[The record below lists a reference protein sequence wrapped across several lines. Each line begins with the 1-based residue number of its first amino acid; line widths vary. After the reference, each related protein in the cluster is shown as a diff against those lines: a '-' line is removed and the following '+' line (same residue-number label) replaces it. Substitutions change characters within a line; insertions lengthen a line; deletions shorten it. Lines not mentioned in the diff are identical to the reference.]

1 MKKLNLTDFL
11 KSLGSPILIDIYGKE
26 KLQAMID
33 CLDISVS
40 ESTIVNLLK
49 SRHGSQILSNKDL
62 RAYIFANLTD
72 SYIKFLIDGNFNETV
87 KAKRS
92 DREKLIKTSWNRNTK
107 SIQRLIEIFDLE
119 EEFLPQKIDQRSKNN
134 SYS

>member
-11 KSLGSPILIDIYGKE
+11 KSLGSPILIEIYGKE

-40 ESTIVNLLK
+40 ETTIVNLLK
-49 SRHGSQILSNKDL
+49 SRHGAQILSNKDL

-72 SYIKFLIDGNFNETV
+72 AYIKFLIDGNFNETV
-87 KAKRS
+87 KAERS

-119 EEFLPQKIDQRSKNN
+119 EEFLPQKVEKKNFFF
-134 SYS
+134 